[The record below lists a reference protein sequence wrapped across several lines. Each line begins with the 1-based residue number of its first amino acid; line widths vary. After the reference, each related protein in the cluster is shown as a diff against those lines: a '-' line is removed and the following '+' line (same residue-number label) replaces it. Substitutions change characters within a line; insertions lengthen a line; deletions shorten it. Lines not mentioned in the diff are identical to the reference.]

1 MRVFDQKQ
9 TDISLIDG
17 SYEKDALVNLGAN
30 PSAILV
36 AFFFIVYTLLNH
48 HHSTGGKKI
57 DQSNQ
62 IFLSAPNYLH
72 CSFLFFFFFFS
83 NQ

>member
-30 PSAILV
+30 PSALLV
-36 AFFFIVYTLLNH
+36 AFFFIVYP
-48 HHSTGGKKI
+48 
-57 DQSNQ
+57 
-62 IFLSAPNYLH
+62 A
-72 CSFLFFFFFFS
+72 
-83 NQ
+83 